1 MPEGFARSRGRR
13 DDPTVPS
20 RVIALFALTVAL
32 LALLPGVS
40 SAQITWLN
48 FEDGDVLNVSKASG
62 LEPGHVRID
71 LIRSL
76 EDSDVHG
83 QILSHHFNFLYG
95 LTPRITLGASSRFL
109 DQRNGDLFKS
119 GMGDSNV
126 FLKAHWNLGTSPF
139 SLGLRQSL
147 TLPTGY
153 ELERPGLVPFTT
165 THNDY
170 AVQALVSYRTR
181 RLGIHLNPGV
191 IVTGG
196 DNPTYLTAGGAL
208 ELERFLP
215 LGLNLAGEYFTRWNM
230 VAEKFE
236 SDVFLRFDRALFWGL
251 SADVGVKRRLLESST
266 TRAEWRFGLSLGRVH
281 DRDADSRYLPP
292 PRFAPV
298 RLSLDPVGSEI
309 PDPTGVA
316 AQLYEEL
323 RMTGYLQ
330 SHGVPVLIR
339 AGDEVTAGSEDPLR
353 GYRLQLRVL
362 NLEDGRVGGFRVPML
377 IEAPRAEAE
386 MHVLVRLLDRNG
398 LPLGREVVFDAR
410 VSQGLG
416 TVLAPMTTSY
426 ERKIVPD
433 EIRTHLRQ
441 RVVEK
446 LARDI
451 AEVNAEVI
459 GSRESR

>member
-1 MPEGFARSRGRR
+1 MSQGYSGRR
-13 DDPTVPS
+13 CRGDV
-20 RVIALFALTVAL
+20 REFLVRAAAL
-32 LALLPGVS
+32 LSLAALATIASPS
-40 SAQITWLN
+40 ASQAQITWLN
-48 FEDGDVLNVSKASG
+48 FEDGDILNVSRADG
-62 LEPGHVRID
+62 LDPGHVRID
-71 LIRSL
+71 VGRSL
-76 EDSDVHG
+76 EKSDVHG
-83 QILSHHFNFLYG
+83 EILTHHFAFLYG

-126 FLKAHWNLGTSPF
+126 FLKAHWNLGKSPL

-153 ELERPGLVPFTT
+153 ELERTGLVPFTT
-165 THNDY
+165 TYNDY
-170 AVQALVSYRTR
+170 AVEALVSYRTH
-181 RLGIHLNPGV
+181 RLGLHLNPGI

-208 ELERFLP
+208 ELERFFP

-230 VAEKFE
+230 VEENFE

-266 TRAEWRFGLSLGRVH
+266 TRAEWRFGVSLGRVH
-281 DRDADSRYLPP
+281 DSEADSRYLPP

-298 RLSLDPVGSEI
+298 RLHLDPVVSDM

-316 AQLYEEL
+316 DLLYEEL
-323 RMTGYLQ
+323 RMTGQLQ

-339 AGDEVTAGSEDPLR
+339 TDDEIPPGSEDPSH

-362 NLEDGRVGGFRVPML
+362 ELEDGRVGGFRVPML
-377 IEAPRAEAE
+377 LEAPRAEAK
-386 MHVLVRLLDRNG
+386 MHVLVQLLDRNG

-410 VSQGLG
+410 ASQGLG
-416 TVLAPMTTSY
+416 AVLAPMSTSF
-426 ERKIVPD
+426 ERRIVPD
-433 EIRTHLRQ
+433 EIRTRLRQ
-441 RVVEK
+441 EVVEK
-446 LARDI
+446 LAREI